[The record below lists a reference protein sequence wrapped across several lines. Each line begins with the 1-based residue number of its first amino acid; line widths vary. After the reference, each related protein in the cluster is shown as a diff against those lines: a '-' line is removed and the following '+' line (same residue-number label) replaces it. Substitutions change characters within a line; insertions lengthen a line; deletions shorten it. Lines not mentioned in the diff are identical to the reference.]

1 MLIALGLAGS
11 GGLGEFSAYLAI
23 AGGRLIGCLAGVVCL
38 QIPWRVP
45 TLRVNRE
52 VLQQHWQYGRWVVI
66 TAFVFQAANQG
77 YYWLLAILLSPADV
91 ALVRAGQNLIT
102 PVDVSLTAISM
113 LLLPRASGLVARG
126 HIREFIQLVVRRGVL
141 TLGATAA
148 AALGLVAV
156 GHPLVH
162 YIYRGKYDE
171 VAVLLPGFAL
181 LAVVNGVA
189 GSVNDA
195 LKASRRP
202 DLVFLGYLSAA
213 GVVLGGIVLV
223 KTFGAAGA
231 VSGMVLSSSI
241 FLAVL
246 IGALSRTIRRRLQEP
261 SSG

>member
-1 MLIALGLAGS
+1 
-11 GGLGEFSAYLAI
+11 
-23 AGGRLIGCLAGVVCL
+23 VV
-38 QIPWRVP
+38 
-45 TLRVNRE
+45 
-52 VLQQHWQYGRWVVI
+52 

-113 LLLPRASGLVARG
+113 LLLPRASGLMARG

-141 TLGATAA
+141 TLGATTA

-156 GHPLVH
+156 GPPLVH

-171 VAVLLPGFAL
+171 VAALLPGFAL

-195 LKASRRP
+195 LKASQRP

-231 VSGMVLSSSI
+231 VSGMLLSSSV

-246 IGALSRTIRRRLQEP
+246 VGALSRTIRRRLQEP